1 MKELS
6 PDLLD
11 DIVDRLT
18 RALHPTMI
26 YLFGSHAHGNADR
39 QSDVDLL
46 VVVGNAGQSRHDIA
60 LKGRASLRDI
70 MIPFDLVICTESQMQ
85 KWADVKCTLIYTV
98 TRKGKLIYE
107 SEGRAG
113 KTVAHAG

>member
-11 DIVDRLT
+11 EIVGRLT

-46 VVVGNAGQSRHDIA
+46 VVVPDTDVSHRELARC
-60 LKGRASLRDI
+60 GRRSLWG
-70 MIPFDLVICTESQMQ
+70 MQIPFDLIVCSTSEIEKWSPVRCNLIHTVVQ
-85 KWADVKCTLIYTV
+85 K
-98 TRKGKLIYE
+98 GQLIYE
-107 SEGRAG
+107 ARN
-113 KTVAHAG
+113 